1 MIQGLDG
8 RGHGRCAFD
17 WSRGCKLYSSARM
30 STNFPALPFHNR
42 DAYHS
47 LTPMAHP
54 LTNDAIPMPE
64 SSDKKSADVVPISA
78 AGHRSTQRAPGGEDS
93 KAMEIEPA
101 APKSAEPST
110 EVFAVFGV
118 EPEIQAYAMAKYSRS
133 SLSMKESLREIS
145 SQKAEKFLNTF
156 YFQYGHRSIADL
168 AHIAL
173 AVERLS
179 ILAAIELA
187 DEQRW
192 DGQERSTRYQDF
204 KKSGYFTP
212 DFGSDDDSRKLYRE
226 TLDFLFAE
234 YEALSAHMTQHLI
247 NITPKPSDMKQDAY
261 ERTLKAR
268 AFDITRYLLPLAT
281 NTSLGEIVNA
291 RTLEMQVAHLL
302 SHTHREVRTLGE
314 SLKKAAT
321 GAAYNVNADSLRDL
335 VERIRKVDPLLGSQA
350 EQELLREVRV
360 APTLVKYADPNEYEM
375 ATRRELRQAASEL
388 MADEPLAPSKAI
400 VDLLDE
406 EPLEVEIATT
416 LLYEHSHHSYRQIR
430 QAVQVAGERRRREI
444 IDLGLRHRGKHDEML
459 RGFRAGQQ
467 FRFDILMD
475 AGGFRDM
482 HRHRRCI
489 QVMQG
494 FTTQHGY
501 EMLLDVED
509 AGMSVRFDLAMR
521 RVQAAVENL
530 AGRKTPEAE
539 ENSQYAIPLAFR
551 KRALFKMDF
560 AEAVYISELRTTPAG
575 HVSYRNV
582 AYAMYEAV
590 ARKYPALAKYFRVH
604 DVTAPVDLLQR

>member
-1 MIQGLDG
+1 
-8 RGHGRCAFD
+8 
-17 WSRGCKLYSSARM
+17 M
-30 STNFPALPFHNR
+30 SQPA
-42 DAYHS
+42 AEEVI
-47 LTPMAHP
+47 A
-54 LTNDAIPMPE
+54 MPE
-64 SSDKKSADVVPISA
+64 PSKQNPSSSDSASA
-78 AGHRSTQRAPGGEDS
+78 GPGHRSPQRASAAEG
-93 KAMEIEPA
+93 PA
-101 APKSAEPST
+101 APEKLPDPPST
-110 EVFAVFGV
+110 EVFAVYGV

-145 SQKAEKFLNTF
+145 AQKAEKFLNTF

-204 KKSGYFTP
+204 KKSGYYIP
-212 DFGSDDDSRKLYRE
+212 DFGTAGRDNDEARTLYCD

-234 YEALSAHMTQHLI
+234 YQALSAHMTQHLI
-247 NITPKPSDMKQDAY
+247 SITPRPPEMKQEAY
-261 ERTLKAR
+261 ERTLRAR

-291 RTLEMQVAHLL
+291 RTLETQVAHLL
-302 SHTHREVRTLGE
+302 SHTHKEVRVLGE

-321 GAAYNVNADSLRDL
+321 SAAYNVNAESLKKL
-335 VERIRKVDPLLGSQA
+335 VEDIRALNPELGTRA
-350 EQELLREVRV
+350 EQELLHEVRV
-360 APTLVKYADPNEYEM
+360 APTLVKYADPNPYEM
-375 ATRRELRQAASEL
+375 ETRRELRQAAREL
-388 MADEPLAPSKAI
+388 MKSESVAPSKAI

-416 LLYEHSHHSYRQIR
+416 LLYEHCHHSYRQVR
-430 QAVQVAGERRRREI
+430 QALQVSGERFRREI

-475 AGGFRDM
+475 TGGFRDM

-489 QVMQG
+489 QVMQA

-509 AGMSVRFDLAMR
+509 AGMRLRYDAAMR
-521 RVQAAVENL
+521 RTQSAIEKLAARN
-530 AGRKTPEAE
+530 APEAE
-539 ENSQYAIPLAFR
+539 ENSQYAIPLAYR

-590 ARKYPALAKYFRVH
+590 SRKYPALAKYFRVH

>member
-1 MIQGLDG
+1 
-8 RGHGRCAFD
+8 
-17 WSRGCKLYSSARM
+17 
-30 STNFPALPFHNR
+30 
-42 DAYHS
+42 
-47 LTPMAHP
+47 
-54 LTNDAIPMPE
+54 MPE
-64 SSDKKSADVVPISA
+64 PSDKKPADVISISA
-78 AGHRSTQRAPGGEDS
+78 SGHRSPQRASGSQTPV
-93 KAMEIEPA
+93 AEISAGDKPASVEPPA
-101 APKSAEPST
+101 EKPLAAEPST
-110 EVFAVFGV
+110 EVFAVFGA

-133 SLSMKESLREIS
+133 ALSMKESLREIS
-145 SQKAEKFLNTF
+145 TQKAEKFLNTF

-168 AHIAL
+168 AHISL
-173 AVERLS
+173 AIERLS

-212 DFGSDDDSRKLYRE
+212 DFGADDEARTLYRE

-234 YEALSAHMTQHLI
+234 YEALSAHMTNYLI
-247 NITPKPSDMKQDAY
+247 SITPKPADMKQEAY

-291 RTLEMQVAHLL
+291 RTLETQVAHLL
-302 SHTHREVRTLGE
+302 SHTHKEVRGLGVA
-314 SLKKAAT
+314 LKKAAT
-321 GAAYNVNADSLRDL
+321 SAAYNVNADSQRDL
-335 VERIRKVDPLLGSQA
+335 VEQIRAVSPELGARA
-350 EQELLREVRV
+350 EQELLREVRA
-360 APTLVKYADPNEYEM
+360 APTLVKYADPNIYESE
-375 ATRRELRQAASEL
+375 TRRELRQAAREL
-388 MADEPLAPSKAI
+388 MAHEKLAPSKTI

-416 LLYEHSHHSYRQIR
+416 LLYEHCHFSYRQIR
-430 QAVQVAGERRRREI
+430 QSVQVAGERKRREI
-444 IDLGLRHRGKHDEML
+444 IDLGLKHRGKHDEML

-475 AGGFRDM
+475 TGGFRDM

-489 QVMQG
+489 QVMQAA
-494 FTTQHGY
+494 TTQHGY

-509 AGMSVRFDLAMR
+509 AGMRSRYEAAMGR
-521 RVQAAVENL
+521 TQAAIENL
-530 AGRKTPEAE
+530 ARRNSPEAE
-539 ENSQYAIPLAFR
+539 ENSQYAIPLAFK

>member
-1 MIQGLDG
+1 MSQ
-8 RGHGRCAFD
+8 
-17 WSRGCKLYSSARM
+17 SAANEVI
-30 STNFPALPFHNR
+30 T
-42 DAYHS
+42 
-47 LTPMAHP
+47 
-54 LTNDAIPMPE
+54 MPE
-64 SSDKKSADVVPISA
+64 PSNQKSSTSDSASA
-78 AGHRSTQRAPGGEDS
+78 GSGHRSTQRASVAEGSFAPHELQD
-93 KAMEIEPA
+93 KAPDDA
-101 APKSAEPST
+101 PST
-110 EVFAVFGV
+110 EVFAVYGV

-133 SLSMKESLREIS
+133 SLSMKDSLREIS
-145 SQKAEKFLNTF
+145 AQKAEKFLNTF

-204 KKSGYFTP
+204 KKSGYYVP
-212 DFGSDDDSRKLYRE
+212 DFGADADARKLYCE
-226 TLDFLFAE
+226 TLDSLFAE
-234 YEALSAHMTQHLI
+234 YDALSAHMTQHLI
-247 NITPKPSDMKQDAY
+247 SITPKPADMKQEAY

-291 RTLEMQVAHLL
+291 RTLETQVAHLL
-302 SHTHREVRTLGE
+302 SHTHKEVRILGD

-321 GAAYNVNADSLRDL
+321 SAAYNVNAESLRDL
-335 VERIRKVDPLLGSQA
+335 VEEIRKLSPELGARA
-350 EQELLREVRV
+350 EQELLHEVRV
-360 APTLVKYADPNEYEM
+360 APTLVKYADPNPYEM
-375 ATRRELRQAASEL
+375 ETRRELRQAAREL
-388 MADEPLAPSKAI
+388 MKSESVAPSKAI

-416 LLYEHSHHSYRQIR
+416 LLYEHCHHSYRQVR
-430 QAVQVAGERRRREI
+430 QALQVSGERFRREI

-459 RGFRAGQQ
+459 RAFRAGQQ

-475 AGGFRDM
+475 TGGFRDM

-494 FTTQHGY
+494 FTAQHGY

-509 AGMSVRFDLAMR
+509 AGMRSRFEAVMR
-521 RVQAAVENL
+521 RTQTAVEKL
-530 AGRKTPEAE
+530 AARNTPEAE
-539 ENSQYAIPLAFR
+539 ENSQYAIPLAYR

-590 ARKYPALAKYFRVH
+590 ARKYPALAKYFRVR

>member
-1 MIQGLDG
+1 MSDVMEI
-8 RGHGRCAFD
+8 R
-17 WSRGCKLYSSARM
+17 SSAPLNG
-30 STNFPALPFHNR
+30 SSYNPPAVEVY
-42 DAYHS
+42 AVY
-47 LTPMAHP
+47 
-54 LTNDAIPMPE
+54 
-64 SSDKKSADVVPISA
+64 
-78 AGHRSTQRAPGGEDS
+78 G
-93 KAMEIEPA
+93 
-101 APKSAEPST
+101 AEP
-110 EVFAVFGV
+110 EV
-118 EPEIQAYAMAKYSRS
+118 QAYAMAKYSRS
-133 SLSMKESLREIS
+133 ALSMKESLKEIS

-173 AVERLS
+173 AIERLS

-204 KKSGYFTP
+204 RKSGYYTP
-212 DFGSDDDSRKLYRE
+212 DFGTDDESRTLYRE
-226 TLDFLFAE
+226 TVDFLFAE
-234 YEALSAHMTQHLI
+234 YDALSAHMTNYLI
-247 NITPKPSDMKQDAY
+247 SITPKPADMKQEAY

-291 RTLEMQVAHLL
+291 RTLETQVAHLL
-302 SHTHREVRTLGE
+302 SHTHKEVRVLGE

-321 GAAYNVNADSLRDL
+321 GPAYNVNAESLQDL
-335 VERIRKVDPLLGSQA
+335 VEQIRAVNPELGARA

-360 APTLVKYADPNEYEM
+360 APTLVKYADPNPYEM
-375 ATRRELRQAASEL
+375 ETRKELRQAASEL
-388 MADEPLAPSKAI
+388 MANEPLAPSKAI
-400 VDLLDE
+400 VDLLDD

-416 LLYEHSHHSYRQIR
+416 LLYEHCHHSYRQIR

-444 IDLGLRHRGKHDEML
+444 IDLGLRHRGRHDELL

-467 FRFDILMD
+467 FRFDILLD
-475 AGGFRDM
+475 TGGFRDM

-489 QVMQG
+489 QVVQG

-501 EMLLDVED
+501 EMLLDMED
-509 AGMSVRFDLAMR
+509 AGVRGRYESAMNNASRVVEALAKR
-521 RVQAAVENL
+521 KAA
-530 AGRKTPEAE
+530 EAK

-560 AEAVYISELRTTPAG
+560 AEAVYISELRTTPTG

>member
-1 MIQGLDG
+1 
-8 RGHGRCAFD
+8 
-17 WSRGCKLYSSARM
+17 M
-30 STNFPALPFHNR
+30 SQNTNV
-42 DAYHS
+42 
-47 LTPMAHP
+47 LT
-54 LTNDAIPMPE
+54 MPKP
-64 SSDKKSADVVPISA
+64 SNKNSGGQDKD
-78 AGHRSTQRAPGGEDS
+78 AGHRSPLRSTGTDGSVA
-93 KAMEIEPA
+93 EIPSPVA
-101 APKSAEPST
+101 AEPST

-133 SLSMKESLREIS
+133 ALSMKESLREIS
-145 SQKAEKFLNTF
+145 TQKAEKFLNTF

-173 AVERLS
+173 AIERLS

-204 KKSGYFTP
+204 KKSGYYTP
-212 DFGSDDDSRKLYRE
+212 DFGGDDEGRKLYRE

-234 YEALSAHMTQHLI
+234 YEALSAHMTQYLI
-247 NITPKPSDMKQDAY
+247 NITPKPADMKQDAY

-291 RTLEMQVAHLL
+291 RTLETQVAHLL
-302 SHTHREVRTLGE
+302 SHTHKEVRVLGE

-321 GAAYNVNADSLRDL
+321 GAAYNVNAESLQDL
-335 VERIRKVDPLLGSQA
+335 VARIRAVDAELGARA
-350 EQELLREVRV
+350 EQELLHEVRV
-360 APTLVKYADPNEYEM
+360 APTLVKYADPNAYEM
-375 ATRRELRQAASEL
+375 ETRRELRQAAREM
-388 MADEPLAPSKAI
+388 MAGEAVAPSKAI

-416 LLYEHSHHSYRQIR
+416 LLYEHCHHSYRQIR

-444 IDLGLRHRGKHDEML
+444 IDLGLKHRGRFDEML

-475 AGGFRDM
+475 TGGFRDM

-494 FTTQHGY
+494 FTTQHGF
-501 EMLLDVED
+501 EMLLDMED
-509 AGMSVRFDLAMR
+509 AGVRGRYESAMR
-521 RVQAAVENL
+521 RVQTAVEKL
-530 AGRKTPEAE
+530 SARKTSEAE
-539 ENSQYAIPLAFR
+539 ENAQYAIPLAFR

-590 ARKYPALAKYFRVH
+590 ARKHPALAKYFRVH